1 MTTKNQRTYLLLG
14 PEAGEKSHYLNG
26 IRKAL
31 FQEFGEEVELY
42 RFYPFEALEG
52 ELIEALMS
60 DSLFSSHRLV
70 IVSQVEDLQAKQ
82 VDELEQYLKDPSD
95 NATLVFITQGYN
107 ISKKLAS
114 FVPPHNKKIFYEM
127 FENRKAEWLRDLFRS
142 HSAHISH
149 EAIQLLLELVE
160 NNTQELRQV
169 AMQLIQFAHQ
179 EEQGGNIEEESV
191 ERFIQHTRSE
201 SVFTLF
207 EQIALGSYERSL
219 AIINTLMQSEPNS
232 AISLIGGLVW
242 QWRRLASLHELL
254 ATPMNFEEAVIQ
266 VKVGSTS
273 SAIKGKKNQNIYLQ
287 ATKNYSLEAT
297 QRVIA
302 RLSEYD
308 IALRQWGLDFH
319 HLLLERL
326 VGIIIN
332 RKGVTPPQYAP
343 LSLTTAARF

>member
-1 MTTKNQRTYLLLG
+1 
-14 PEAGEKSHYLNG
+14 
-26 IRKAL
+26 
-31 FQEFGEEVELY
+31 
-42 RFYPFEALEG
+42 
-52 ELIEALMS
+52 
-60 DSLFSSHRLV
+60 
-70 IVSQVEDLQAKQ
+70 
-82 VDELEQYLKDPSD
+82 
-95 NATLVFITQGYN
+95 
-107 ISKKLAS
+107 
-114 FVPPHNKKIFYEM
+114 
-127 FENRKAEWLRDLFRS
+127 
-142 HSAHISH
+142 
-149 EAIQLLLELVE
+149 
-160 NNTQELRQV
+160 
-169 AMQLIQFAHQ
+169 MQLIQFAHQ